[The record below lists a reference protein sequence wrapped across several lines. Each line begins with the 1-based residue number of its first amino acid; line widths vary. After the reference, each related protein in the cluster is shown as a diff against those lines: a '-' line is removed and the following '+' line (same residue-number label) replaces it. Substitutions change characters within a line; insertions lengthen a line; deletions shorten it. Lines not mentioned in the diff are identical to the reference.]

1 LLEHEKKEG
10 GLIKKRGK
18 HGKEINEIACHS

>member
-10 GLIKKRGK
+10 GLIRKKRK
-18 HGKEINEIACHS
+18 AGKEINEIACHA